1 MESHIRELSETE
13 VPSALVHRSMN
24 IPMQPI
30 KTVCLSRQL
39 CMIIKHAVRASTRT
53 NWPRVRDTRNLSHGG
68 ATNISRMFEKIL
80 NDPGVLIR
88 GLGETDK

>member
-1 MESHIRELSETE
+1 MESNIRELSETE

-39 CMIIKHAVRASTRT
+39 CMIIKHAVRTSTRT

-68 ATNISRMFEKIL
+68 ATNIFANFRKNSKGPVVE
-80 NDPGVLIR
+80 IR
-88 GLGETDK
+88 GLGETD